1 MPNLKYEGQF
11 QAMICLNANLPK
23 REVIEKFSGIPI
35 LAADGAATQLIEMGI
50 MPDYVIGDLD
60 SFLSSKHKAAIPIDK
75 LIHKPDQDAND
86 FEKNLEFALAHNW
99 NNIIVLGIHG
109 GQMEHTLNNW
119 SVFIKY
125 SRKMNLMLYDLE
137 RYAFSL
143 HEAGD
148 YVLDTYE
155 GEMLSLIPQP
165 EARVILK
172 NFQWNLNEEVL
183 KLGEREGARNIST
196 HNKVYIKLIEGE
208 LLIFTE
214 ARIPKM
220 VKMVGN

>member
-1 MPNLKYEGQF
+1 MPNLKYQGQF

-23 REVIEKFSGIPI
+23 REIIEKFGEIPI
-35 LAADGAATQLIEMGI
+35 LAADGAAIKLLDMGI
-50 MPDYVIGDLD
+50 MPDYIIGDLD
-60 SFLSSKHKAAIPIDK
+60 SYFGSKHQGAIPLDK
-75 LIHKPDQDAND
+75 LIHKPNQDAND
-86 FEKNLEFALAHNW
+86 FEKNLVFALEHNW

-165 EARVILK
+165 EACVVLK

-214 ARIPKM
+214 ARVPKM
-220 VKMVGN
+220 VMKVGN

>member
-1 MPNLKYEGQF
+1 MPNLKYQGQF

-23 REVIEKFSGIPI
+23 REIIEKFAGIPI
-35 LAADGAATQLIEMGI
+35 LAADGAAIKLLDMGI
-50 MPDYVIGDLD
+50 MPDYIIGDLD
-60 SFLSSKHKAAIPIDK
+60 SYLGSKHKDVITLDR
-75 LIHKPDQDAND
+75 LIHKPDQCSND
-86 FEKNLEFALAHNW
+86 FEKNLEFALEHNW

-119 SVFIKY
+119 SVFVKY

-143 HEAGD
+143 HETGD

-165 EARVILK
+165 EACVILK

-220 VKMVGN
+220 IIATGN

>member
-1 MPNLKYEGQF
+1 MPNLKYEGEF

-23 REVIEKFSGIPI
+23 REIIEKFAGMPI
-35 LAADGAATQLIEMGI
+35 LAADGAAIKLLDMGI
-50 MPDYVIGDLD
+50 MPDYIIGDLD
-60 SFLSSKHKAAIPIDK
+60 SYFGRKHKDVITLDK
-75 LIHKPDQDAND
+75 LIHKPDQNSND
-86 FEKNLEFALAHNW
+86 FEKNLEFALKHNW

-143 HEAGD
+143 YEAGD

-165 EARVILK
+165 EACVILK

-208 LLIFTE
+208 LLVFTE

-220 VKMVGN
+220 IKMVGN